1 MPDFSPET
9 ADFISELDAAVE
21 AHMDWSRRVL
31 RCAVLRTSPGEDVL
45 ASSAHALCSFGRWFG
60 SNRKH
65 FQKLDAPS
73 TRRLDAVHQAM
84 HDAIRSICTDLLAGR
99 PGQGA
104 DLDAFEK
111 TQRELIGLL
120 AEFKTHF
127 LASAV
132 RHDPLTGLPLRYGI
146 EDEFTQVQKNCRR
159 NKTQLYVGMI
169 DADHFKRI
177 NDVYG
182 HSTGDI
188 ALCHLADTL
197 KRIVRPNEPLFRFG
211 GEEFLLLMQ
220 CRTREAAVTAAQR
233 IVETVRC
240 APLPIA
246 MADALTLT
254 ITMGLARAGNDEA
267 MADAVERADRA
278 LYTGKEAGRD
288 RYVIA
293 DDVATV

>member
-1 MPDFSPET
+1 MPEFSLET

-31 RCAVLRTSPGEDVL
+31 RCAVLHTSPGEDVL
-45 ASSAHALCSFGRWFG
+45 APLAHTFCSFGRWFG
-60 SNRKH
+60 SNKKS
-65 FQKLDAPS
+65 FLKLDAS
-73 TRRLDAVHQAM
+73 KARRLDAVHQAM
-84 HDAIRSICTDLLAGR
+84 HDAIRSICIDVLAGR
-99 PGQGA
+99 PGQGT

-111 TQRELIGLL
+111 AQSELISLL
-120 AEFKTHF
+120 AEFKTQF
-127 LASAV
+127 LASAS

-159 NKTQLYVGMI
+159 YKTQLYVGII

-177 NDVYG
+177 NDSYG
-182 HSTGDI
+182 HSVGDV

-197 KRIVRPNEPLFRFG
+197 RRIVRPNEPLFRFG

-220 CRTREAAVTAAQR
+220 CRSREAAAIAAQR
-233 IVETVRC
+233 IVRTVRG
-240 APLPIA
+240 APLPIEKG
-246 MADALTLT
+246 DVLTLT

-267 MADAVERADRA
+267 MADAVERADKA
-278 LYTGKEAGRD
+278 LYAGKEAGRD

-293 DDVATV
+293 DELTTV

>member
-31 RCAVLRTSPGEDVL
+31 RCAVLRTAPGEDVL
-45 ASSAHALCSFGRWFG
+45 APLAHTLCGFGRWFG
-60 SNRKH
+60 SNRKL
-65 FQKLDAPS
+65 FQKLDAPN

-84 HDAIRSICTDLLAGR
+84 HDAIRSICADVLAGR
-99 PGQGA
+99 PGQGP
-104 DLDAFEK
+104 DLESFERM
-111 TQRELIGLL
+111 QCELISLL

-127 LASAV
+127 LASAA

-159 NKTQLYVGMI
+159 HKTQLYVGII
-169 DADHFKRI
+169 DADHFKRV
-177 NDVYG
+177 NDSYG

-197 KRIVRPNEPLFRFG
+197 RRIVRPNEPLFRFG

-220 CRTREAAVTAAQR
+220 CRNREAAATAAQR
-233 IVETVRC
+233 IVQTVRR
-240 APLPIA
+240 AQVPLA
-246 MADALTLT
+246 QGDSLVLT
-254 ITMGLARAGNDEA
+254 ITLGLARAGEDEA
-267 MADAVERADRA
+267 MADAVERADKA
-278 LYTGKEAGRD
+278 LYAGKEAGRD

-293 DDVATV
+293 DEVATA

>member
-31 RCAVLRTSPGEDVL
+31 RCAVLRSSPGEDVI
-45 ASSAHALCSFGRWFG
+45 APMAHTLCSFGRWFG

-65 FQKLDAPS
+65 FQKLDAPNA
-73 TRRLDAVHQAM
+73 RRLDAVHQAM
-84 HDAIRSICTDLLAGR
+84 HHAIRSICIDVMAGR

-104 DLDAFEK
+104 DLDAFER
-111 TQRELIGLL
+111 TQSELISLL
-120 AEFKTHF
+120 AGFKTHF

-132 RHDPLTGLPLRYGI
+132 RRDPLTGLPLRYGI

-159 NKTQLYVGMI
+159 YRTQLYVCMI

-177 NDVYG
+177 NDTYG

-197 KRIVRPNEPLFRFG
+197 RHIVRPNEPLFRFG

-220 CRTREAAVTAAQR
+220 CQTREAAATAAQR
-233 IVETVRC
+233 IVQTVR
-240 APLPIA
+240 ATPVPIA
-246 MADALTLT
+246 KGDALTLT
-254 ITMGLARAGNDEA
+254 ITLGLARAGNDES
-267 MADAVERADRA
+267 MAGAVERADKA
-278 LYTGKEAGRD
+278 LYAGKEAGRD

-293 DDVATV
+293 DDVATA